1 MQYVSQAFSFDC
13 GGLAIFSRFPV
24 TDVLFQ
30 PFKWNVARNGVD
42 LFEYNLLPSGTLTA
56 RMLVDGV
63 KISVVSTHL
72 CKWVYA
78 TRSTLPHGTPYLPRN
93 IESYKEV
100 REYQVGQVL
109 DIVTEEEKSVDLVV
123 LGTDLNAISNSTV
136 YKSLTDAGFV
146 DVVAKKHE
154 NPEAPSLV
162 TWGNSANTWNQ
173 NTIFWTPYRIDYI
186 MTKGSYA
193 YCKSAGIIDIKTQDG
208 GEVVSV
214 SDHSGVVADI
224 ELSTYQPN

>member
-30 PFKWNVARNGVD
+30 PFKWNVTRNGVD
-42 LFEYNLLPSGTLTA
+42 LFDYNLLTLGTLTA
-56 RMLVDGV
+56 RMVVDGV
-63 KISVVSTHL
+63 KISVASTHL
-72 CKWVYA
+72 CQW
-78 TRSTLPHGTPYLPRN
+78 GTANL
-93 IESYKEV
+93 ESYKEV

-162 TWGNSANTWNQ
+162 TWGNSENTWIQ
-173 NTIFWTPYRIDYI
+173 NTILWTPYRIDYI

-193 YCKSAGIIDIKTQDG
+193 DCKSAGIINIKTQDG

-214 SDHSGVVADI
+214 SDHVGVVADI
-224 ELSTYQPN
+224 ELSY